1 MSEDAILERFDRLE
15 KLIARMAGERL
26 TREEMC
32 ERLRVVGKTLTD
44 RVRRGKVPANPF
56 ANLPISTGTTERE
69 RVLSDTEIA
78 EAWAAGVGVCIRR
91 VRIIQQV
98 HFGVSFIDLD
108 PELIE

>member
-44 RVRRGKVPANPF
+44 RVRRGKVPSPCEDGKW
-56 ANLPISTGTTERE
+56 LLSEVLEWESRE
-69 RVLSDTEIA
+69 ASRNV
-78 EAWAAGVGVCIRR
+78 
-91 VRIIQQV
+91 
-98 HFGVSFIDLD
+98 
-108 PELIE
+108 